1 MTEKS
6 GQEDKRGIIMVD
18 AIIILIVVALLI
30 FALKGSIKH
39 FKGEGPCCG
48 GGSGT
53 AVSPRKKTLDGPV
66 VGRRT
71 IKISGMHCQNCAN
84 RVTDALDNIEGVA
97 AKVNLNK
104 NCAEVSFDR
113 AVDEIDLK
121 RAVEKAGYEV
131 ISISQA

>member
-1 MTEKS
+1 M
-6 GQEDKRGIIMVD
+6 
-18 AIIILIVVALLI
+18 
-30 FALKGSIKH
+30 
-39 FKGEGPCCG
+39 
-48 GGSGT
+48 
-53 AVSPRKKTLDGPV
+53 
-66 VGRRT
+66 
-71 IKISGMHCQNCAN
+71 
-84 RVTDALDNIEGVA
+84 TDALDNIEGVA